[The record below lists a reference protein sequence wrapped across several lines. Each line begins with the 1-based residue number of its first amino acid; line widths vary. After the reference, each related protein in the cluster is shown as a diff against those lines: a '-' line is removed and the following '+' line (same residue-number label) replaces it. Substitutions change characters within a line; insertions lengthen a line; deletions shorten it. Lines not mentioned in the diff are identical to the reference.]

1 MHVRASVHTGTLWT
15 CVAATMLLVAQPA
28 VAADRTSVD
37 QVMADLGLPAEA
49 AARVR
54 RGEMVHNDPKESSER
69 EMAVGLTFLVEQTPA
84 QVATAFRATVDLKAD
99 PQLSTSVPIGG
110 AGTIADFA
118 GLVLEPHAAA
128 EAQRYRTA
136 GPGDTLNLSRDE
148 IKAFAALPPGSDNS
162 KVQVEGQIKLLLLS
176 RYQSYLANGLRGM
189 APYARRSGLCE
200 PSNELRS
207 ASEAARLLKKYVPA
221 MQRLL
226 LSYPQDKPAG
236 LEEQFYWLR
245 YELDGRP
252 NYTLRHRLALPVG
265 DAFVMADR
273 EFYVSHGYNTLQ
285 AFSIL
290 VPVPEGTV
298 VVYRSRVSTDQVAG
312 FASSMKKGIGRSVMA
327 KQLTAIFERS
337 RNSFKDN

>member
-1 MHVRASVHTGTLWT
+1 
-15 CVAATMLLVAQPA
+15 MLLGARPAQASDVASLAQ
-28 VAADRTSVD
+28 VIADI
-37 QVMADLGLPAEA
+37 GLPASA
-49 AARVR
+49 AARVG
-54 RGEMVHNDPKESSER
+54 RGEMVHSDPKESSER
-69 EMAVGLTFLVEQTPA
+69 EMAVGLTFLVQQTPA
-84 QVATAFRATVDLKAD
+84 QMVTAFRATVDLKAD
-99 PQLSTSVPIGG
+99 PQLSASVPMGG

-118 GLVLEPHAAA
+118 SLVLEPHGAA

-136 GPGDTLNLSRDE
+136 RPGDTLNLSPDE
-148 IKAFAALPPGSDNS
+148 IKAFNALTADGDDS
-162 KVQVEGQIKLLLLS
+162 KLQVEGQLKQLLFS

-189 APYARRSGLCE
+189 APYARRSGPCN

-207 ASEAARLLKKYVPA
+207 ASEAARLLTKYAPA

-226 LSYPQDKPAG
+226 LSYPQGKPAG
-236 LEEQFYWLR
+236 LEEHFYWLR

-265 DAFVMADR
+265 EAFVMADR

-285 AFSIL
+285 AFAVL
-290 VPVPEGTV
+290 APVPEGTV
-298 VVYRSRVSTDQVAG
+298 VVYRARVSTDQVAG

-337 RNSFKDN
+337 RDSFKQN